1 MTVRRKLGS
10 LLLATGSWL
19 LPFAAYADDGTVE
32 LTNPLG
38 VNDPKVLIFRILR
51 YSLGFLGIL
60 ALVMIIYGGFL
71 ILTSGGNADMI
82 KKAKGTIIWAAVGM
96 AIVLSSWQIL
106 SFIFSTI
113 NTVSVDS
120 MF

>member
-1 MTVRRKLGS
+1 MRRTIGS
-10 LLLATGSWL
+10 LLLAAGTAL
-19 LPFAAYADDGTVE
+19 LPLVAFAADDGAVE

-38 VNDPKVLIFRILR
+38 VNDPKLLVLRILR

-71 ILTSGGNADMI
+71 MLTSGGNADII
-82 KKAKGTIIWAAVGM
+82 KKAKGTIIWASVGI

-106 SFIFSTI
+106 QFIFSTI
-113 NTVSVDS
+113 NTVSN
-120 MF
+120 

>member
-1 MTVRRKLGS
+1 MRRRIGS
-10 LLLATGSWL
+10 LLLTTGTIL
-19 LPFAAYADDGTVE
+19 LPLAAYADDTVE

-38 VNDPKVLIFRILR
+38 VSDPKVLIFRILR

-71 ILTSGGNADMI
+71 MLTSGGNADMI
-82 KKAKGTIIWAAVGM
+82 KKAKGTIIWASVGI
-96 AIVLSSWQIL
+96 AIVLGSWQIL

-113 NTVSVDS
+113 NIVSQ
-120 MF
+120 

>member
-1 MTVRRKLGS
+1 MKRTLGKILLTVG
-10 LLLATGSWL
+10 GIL
-19 LPFAAYADDGTVE
+19 LPLTAYADNVE

-38 VNDPKVLIFRILR
+38 INDPKELVYRILK

-71 ILTSGGNADMI
+71 MLTSGGNADMI
-82 KKAKGTIIWAAVGM
+82 KKAKGTIIWAAVGI

-106 SFIFSTI
+106 TFIFSTI
-113 NTVSVDS
+113 NTVAK
-120 MF
+120 

>member
-1 MTVRRKLGS
+1 MIMQRKIGS
-10 LLLATGSWL
+10 FLLATGTLL
-19 LPFAAYADDGTVE
+19 LPLVAFAADDGSVE

-38 VNDPKVLIFRILR
+38 VNDPKLLVFRILR

-71 ILTSGGNADMI
+71 MLTSGGNADMI
-82 KKAKGTIIWAAVGM
+82 KKAKSTIIWASVGI

-106 SFIFSTI
+106 QFIFSTI
-113 NTVSVDS
+113 NTVSN
-120 MF
+120 